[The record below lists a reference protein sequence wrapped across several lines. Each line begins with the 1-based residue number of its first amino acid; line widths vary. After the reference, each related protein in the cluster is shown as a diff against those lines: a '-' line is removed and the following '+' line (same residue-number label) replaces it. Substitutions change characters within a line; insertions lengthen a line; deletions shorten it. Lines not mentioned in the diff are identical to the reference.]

1 MAPLPQVVPQ
11 HCCPG
16 PPQAVHMPPEQVK
29 PVLHADPAQQTCLSP
44 PHATHIPLL
53 PHKLPPAHIDPA
65 QQS

>member
-1 MAPLPQVVPQ
+1 M
-11 HCCPG
+11 
-16 PPQAVHMPPEQVK
+16 HMPPEQVK

-53 PHKLPPAHIDPA
+53 PHKLPPAHIDPE